1 MEMLIGAEDAAFL
14 VGTGGKTKDK
24 VARVAGARLDLLDAD
39 VPGKHRLEI
48 FGKDENRRKAKQYV
62 EWVLRQRVGPI
73 TVDTSGTQR
82 DDLSIVNVPVDCV
95 AYVMGKNGVV
105 LRNIEEEYGTL
116 MFFGVPTVG
125 VTEGVEKLM
134 ILGSRRSRRGA
145 ELKVM
150 SAVEHKR
157 KGFFVDDKKELRA
170 RLEQGELHFIIL
182 V

>member
-1 MEMLIGAEDAAFL
+1 
-14 VGTGGKTKDK
+14 
-24 VARVAGARLDLLDAD
+24 
-39 VPGKHRLEI
+39 
-48 FGKDENRRKAKQYV
+48 
-62 EWVLRQRVGPI
+62 
-73 TVDTSGTQR
+73 
-82 DDLSIVNVPVDCV
+82 
-95 AYVMGKNGVV
+95 
-105 LRNIEEEYGTL
+105 